1 MGHGRRRKR
10 AHDDIPRYIKGF
22 DVGIVPYLLTEYT
35 ANVYPT
41 KLNEYLAMGIPVVAT
56 DLPVSGGVLYELWLL
71 DSARGQMSLG
81 TFAPD
86 PDGEATV
93 AIPMPVVPAAYTYLD
108 VSREPRDG
116 DPAHSGQSIL
126 RAPTG
131 P

>member
-1 MGHGRRRKR
+1 
-10 AHDDIPRYIKGF
+10 
-22 DVGIVPYLLTEYT
+22 
-35 ANVYPT
+35 
-41 KLNEYLAMGIPVVAT
+41 
-56 DLPVSGGVLYELWLL
+56 
-71 DSARGQMSLG
+71 MSLG

-86 PDGEATV
+86 AEGEATV
-93 AIPMPVVPAAYTYLD
+93 AMPMPVPHEAYTYVD